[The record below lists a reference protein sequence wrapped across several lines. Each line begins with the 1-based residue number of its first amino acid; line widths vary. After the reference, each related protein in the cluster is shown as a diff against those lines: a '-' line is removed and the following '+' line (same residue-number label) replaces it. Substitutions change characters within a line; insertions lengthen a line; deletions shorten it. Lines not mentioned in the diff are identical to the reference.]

1 MTLPATPTAQ
11 THRDADDS
19 LKTGANHV
27 APTSDLQRRKAVHI
41 PALDGLRG
49 IAILLVVVFHFSQPA
64 YSQTASGLRLAIQR
78 LTGAGWVGVDLFF
91 VLSGF
96 LITSILY
103 EAKQSDGYF
112 KNFYMRRV
120 LRIFPL
126 YYGVLFVA
134 FAVVPLFHTY
144 QTGFYK
150 TISHHQI
157 YLWTYLQN
165 YVQLPWEG
173 WAGFTHF
180 WSLAVEEQFYLVW
193 PAVVFLLNR
202 RALMGVSIGVV
213 VTALLLR
220 TFVVLDHQSA
230 YAWTPCRM
238 DGLAI
243 GAFLALASHGHRGI
257 VWLARPAVFVG
268 AVAAVLLVLVAARN
282 HGSFWYGDRRVQT
295 IGYSLLALL
304 FGAALVRAVVAT
316 PGSLWGGLLNSRWLR
331 FFGKY
336 SYGLY
341 VFHGLL
347 MWWVKDG
354 LLLSGLV
361 RGLHSFYLG
370 LLAHLLV
377 LTVASTAVALL
388 SWHLYE
394 KHFLKLKRFF
404 EYRATTL
411 REPVRDAVVPPI
423 ATASV
428 EITPTAEPPAGQPIV
443 G

>member
-1 MTLPATPTAQ
+1 MP
-11 THRDADDS
+11 DY
-19 LKTGANHV
+19 
-27 APTSDLQRRKAVHI
+27 APVPQRKAIHI

-64 YSQTASGLRLAIQR
+64 YSANASGLRLAIQR

-112 KNFYMRRV
+112 KNFYM

-134 FAVVPLFHTY
+134 FVVLPLIRPY

-150 TISHHQI
+150 AISHNQI
-157 YLWTYLQN
+157 FLWTYLQN

-202 RALMGVSIGVV
+202 RALIGVSIGMI

-220 TFVVLDHQSA
+220 TFVVLDHQNA

-238 DGLAI
+238 DGLAV
-243 GAFLALASHGHRGI
+243 GAFLALVSHGRPGI
-257 VWLARPAVFVG
+257 ARLARPALVVG
-268 AVAAVLLVLVAARN
+268 TVAAVLLAYLAARN
-282 HGSFWYGDRRVQT
+282 HGSFWYGERRVQT
-295 IGYSLLALL
+295 IGYTLLALL
-304 FGAALVRAVVAT
+304 FGAALVRAVVASPT
-316 PGSLWGGLLNSRWLR
+316 SPWGCLLNSQWLR

-341 VFHGLL
+341 VFHGLM

-354 LLLSGLV
+354 LLLNWLA

-370 LLAHLLV
+370 LLAHLIV
-377 LTVASTAVALL
+377 LTVASVAVALL
-388 SWHLYE
+388 SWHVYE

-411 REPVRDAVVPPI
+411 REPVRDAVVPPP
-423 ATASV
+423 AAAPAAV
-428 EITPTAEPPAGQPIV
+428 TPTTEPPVGQPIV

>member
-1 MTLPATPTAQ
+1 MTTVPPSPDTGNASIAPAPGARVLDYGTPPQ
-11 THRDADDS
+11 
-19 LKTGANHV
+19 
-27 APTSDLQRRKAVHI
+27 RKAVHI

-64 YSQTASGLRLAIQR
+64 YSPTATGLRLLIQR
-78 LTGAGWVGVDLFF
+78 FTGAGWVGVDLFF

-134 FAVVPLFHTY
+134 FVVLPLIRPY

-150 TISHHQI
+150 TISHNQFF
-157 YLWTYLQN
+157 LWTYLQN

-193 PAVVFLLNR
+193 PAVVFMLNR
-202 RALMGVSIGVV
+202 RALMGVSIGMV

-220 TFVVLDHQSA
+220 TFVVHDVHSA

-238 DGLAI
+238 DGLAV
-243 GAFLALASHGHRGI
+243 GAFLALASHGRPGI
-257 VWLARPAVFVG
+257 ARLARPAVIVG
-268 AVAAVLLVLVAARN
+268 TVAAVLLALLAIRN

-295 IGYSLLALL
+295 IGYTLLALL
-304 FGAALVRAVVAT
+304 FGATLVRAVVAS
-316 PGSLWGGLLNSRWLR
+316 PASPLGRVLNGQALR

-341 VFHGLL
+341 VFHGLM

-354 LLLSGLV
+354 LLLNWLA
-361 RGLHSFYLG
+361 RLLQSFYLG
-370 LLAHLLV
+370 LVAHLVV
-377 LTVASTAVALL
+377 LTVASTAMALL

-411 REPVRDAVVPPI
+411 REPVRDAVVPPP
-423 ATASV
+423 AASAA
-428 EITPTAEPPAGQPIV
+428 PTTEPSMGQPIV